1 MTSSAKGRLPICS
14 ANGKPG
20 VNLEQNLDMPD
31 FSDPSKTRINIGD
44 FGGREG
50 IRTPGLLVANEALSQ
65 LSYSPTVSARNH
77 CSINTLWENLG
88 TIKRPA
94 FQPQPCAVPE

>member
-1 MTSSAKGRLPICS
+1 MTKPNISVCSLTSEKSLVGRDPARVLGRSVWHARGRL
-14 ANGKPG
+14 K
-20 VNLEQNLDMPD
+20 D
-31 FSDPSKTRINIGD
+31 
-44 FGGREG
+44 GGREG